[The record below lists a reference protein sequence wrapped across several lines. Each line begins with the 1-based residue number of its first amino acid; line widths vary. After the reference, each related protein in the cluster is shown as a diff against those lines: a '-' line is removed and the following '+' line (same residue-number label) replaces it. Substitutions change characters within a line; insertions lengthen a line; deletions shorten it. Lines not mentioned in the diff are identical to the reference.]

1 MTWESIALDLDLDG
15 AAIISA
21 SDAQLVVV
29 VSTCDIGTGFDL
41 TEVNRLARR
50 GRPSDRATYR
60 R

>member
-1 MTWESIALDLDLDG
+1 MTWETIALDLDLDS

-41 TEVNRLARR
+41 TKVSWLARR
-50 GRPSDRATYR
+50 GRASDRATYR
-60 R
+60 L